1 MGYSIQ
7 EGKRENVMY
16 SFTNDYS
23 EGAHPLLL
31 DALLKTNLEQTEGY
45 GLDIY
50 SAKASSQ
57 IKRLIKN
64 ATADIHYLVG
74 GTQTNATFMAAA
86 LRPYQ
91 AVISVD
97 TGHINVHEAGAVEAM
112 GHKVITC
119 PHKDGKITIER
130 IREVI
135 RVHIDEHMVQPK
147 MVYISQTTELGTAYT
162 TNEIKQLYTY
172 CQENDLY
179 LFIDGARL
187 GSALVMEGYPSLEQ
201 IARCCDA
208 FYIGGTKMGAL
219 IGECLVII
227 NDTLKPDFRYHMKQ
241 RGAMLAKGRV
251 IGIQFL
257 TLFTNNLYFE
267 IGKHQNLMADT
278 LRYGIAQLGY
288 TFYVETNTNQVFPI
302 LPNHIITKLQE
313 AFSFIVMDSIDSD
326 NSYIRLV
333 TSWAT
338 KREYIDKFIYILKKS
353 GKDTSS

>member
-1 MGYSIQ
+1 
-7 EGKRENVMY
+7 MY

-23 EGAHPLLL
+23 EGAHPDIL
-31 DALLKTNLEQTEGY
+31 DALQQTNFEQTEGY
-45 GLDIY
+45 GLDTY
-50 SAKASSQ
+50 SAKATEK
-57 IKRLIKN
+57 IKQLINN
-64 ATADIHYLVG
+64 ATAEVHYLVG
-74 GTQTNATFMAAA
+74 GTQTNATFIAAA

-97 TGHINVHEAGAVEAM
+97 TGHINVHEAGAVEAT
-112 GHKVITC
+112 GHKIITC
-119 PHKDGKITIER
+119 PHSDGKLTTDR
-130 IREVI
+130 IKEVL
-135 RVHIDEHMVQPK
+135 RMHTDEHMVQPK

-162 TNEIKQLYTY
+162 TTELTQLYAY

-187 GSALVMEGYPSLEQ
+187 GSALVIEECPSLEEM
-201 IARCCDA
+201 AKNCDA

-227 NDTLKPDFRYHMKQ
+227 NDELKPDFRYHMKQ
-241 RGAMLAKGRV
+241 RGAMLAKGRI

-257 TLFTNNLYFE
+257 TLFTNNLYLE
-267 IGKHQNLMADT
+267 IGKHQNLMADM
-278 LRYGIAQLGY
+278 LRDGIKELEY
-288 TFYVETNTNQVFPI
+288 TFFVETNTNQIFPI
-302 LPNHIITKLQE
+302 LPNHIISKLQE
-313 AFSFIVMDSIDSD
+313 SFSFIVMDRIDTE

-338 KREYIDKFIYILKKS
+338 KSEHIDKFIYILKKS